1 MVVTPRSRRT
11 LSTLCAL
18 LGVATLSLAPAS
30 LAPARAHGDDAKT
43 ATNGLVPIA
52 PAPSEKVNAGK
63 DGQNIFDTTA
73 PNGGA
78 PADLAGRVGIDQ
90 NLDAPLPLD
99 LQFKDETGK
108 TVKLGDYFG
117 SGKKPVMLT
126 MLQLTCDQICS
137 AQFGAMTTAFRDK
150 AFGFTPGKEFEVLTV
165 SIDPKESPMIAQDVQ
180 TEQLKALGNPAAK
193 DGWHFLTGD
202 EKNTKAL
209 AKALGIK
216 YIWEAG
222 SKQYIHPDGIVLA
235 TPDGHISRYF
245 MRLDYQPR
253 DLRYSVIEASKERI
267 GTFLDQIALSCFHYN
282 PSTGKYSF
290 QVMAFLRI
298 FGAAFVLGT
307 ATAIGLSLLREKR
320 RGNSSSSKTSGAPGV
335 KTA

>member
-1 MVVTPRSRRT
+1 MVVSHRSRT
-11 LSTLCAL
+11 LTPALFALIGAAL
-18 LGVATLSLAPAS
+18 LSPLSAHAQTDKAP
-30 LAPARAHGDDAKT
+30 
-43 ATNGLVPIA
+43 NGLVPIA
-52 PAPSEKVNAGK
+52 PSNSAPVNAGK

-78 PADLAGRVGIDQ
+78 PADLANRVGIDQ
-90 NLDAPLPLD
+90 KLDEKLPMD

-108 TVKLGDYFG
+108 VVHLGDYFG
-117 SGKKPVMLT
+117 AGKKPVMLT

-137 AQFGAMTTAFRDK
+137 AQFGAMTTTFRDR

-165 SIDPKESPMIAQDVQ
+165 SIDPKETPEIASDVQ

-202 EKNTKAL
+202 AKNTKSL
-209 AKALGIK
+209 AKALGVK
-216 YIWEAG
+216 YIWDDQ
-222 SKQYIHPDGIVLA
+222 SKQYIHPDGIALA

-253 DLRYSVIEASKERI
+253 DLRYSVIEASKDRI
-267 GTFLDQIALSCFHYN
+267 GTVLDQIALSCFHYN

-298 FGAAFVLGT
+298 FGGAFVLGSV
-307 ATAIGLSLLREKR
+307 AAIGLAVMREKK
-320 RGNSSSSKTSGAPGV
+320 GSGGSKKTGAAGV